1 VIEPTS
7 AAAAATTSA
16 VAACTTWWSLR
27 RTAGADLVGDEHEY
41 AAVAEHRPGPAPFQR
56 MPGYPWL
63 LRRCGTV
70 RRARLT
76 SAVGSVAATA
86 AATAA
91 AVRLAGG
98 WAGLLAGLL
107 MATAAERILLS
118 ARMWPDPLAAAGHAV
133 LVAACLPGGPVPW
146 WPAAIA
152 TGALVVL
159 RIDALATTACLAIAL
174 PGPWWQRAAV
184 ALSGV
189 AALLLASAWRRARGA
204 RGPIDTTAWFN
215 LRLAAGRLNLAGR
228 SLEADIADLAGR
240 WDGEDD
246 GTRRHEAR
254 RAAARLLRHPLR
266 LAVQILRR
274 AAGLL
279 GPDSFGRQ
287 RLLPSYPQR
296 PAALVDL
303 SLCLA
308 GPAIVVLAAAG
319 TVAAGAGP
327 PAALVGLQLLALAV
341 LHTRTRYRAVLLPGL
356 TVLAAAGI
364 DGLREGRVAAL
375 VGAAIGLTLTALGAF
390 ADPEGGKV
398 AAHRRREWVGSL

>member
-1 VIEPTS
+1 MIEPTS
-7 AAAAATTSA
+7 AAAATTSA

-228 SLEADIADLAGR
+228 SLEADIADLAG
-240 WDGEDD
+240 
-246 GTRRHEAR
+246 
-254 RAAARLLRHPLR
+254 LLRD
-266 LAVQILRR
+266 I
-274 AAGLL
+274 
-279 GPDSFGRQ
+279 SNE
-287 RLLPSYPQR
+287 
-296 PAALVDL
+296 
-303 SLCLA
+303 
-308 GPAIVVLAAAG
+308 
-319 TVAAGAGP
+319 T
-327 PAALVGLQLLALAV
+327 
-341 LHTRTRYRAVLLPGL
+341 
-356 TVLAAAGI
+356 
-364 DGLREGRVAAL
+364 
-375 VGAAIGLTLTALGAF
+375 
-390 ADPEGGKV
+390 
-398 AAHRRREWVGSL
+398 